1 MRRLLSI
8 GLLLLA
14 ASSQADKVLL
24 LKTPPSGCQPGDTV
38 SIETGGKLQG
48 LLFSDAWIEN
58 NAKKKLLKAIK
69 KADGNRAVLKDRR
82 VFLME
87 NHQTH
92 LPPIIWLNYS
102 NLLESR
108 WSQLELAEI
117 RVMLQ

>member
-38 SIETGGKLQG
+38 SIEAGGKLQG

-82 VFLME
+82 VFLMD
-87 NHQTH
+87 NHHRGIQRME
-92 LPPIIWLNYS
+92 
-102 NLLESR
+102 LEAWTWRCDESDSSR
-108 WSQLELAEI
+108 
-117 RVMLQ
+117 

>member
-82 VFLME
+82 VFLMD
-87 NHQTH
+87 NHHRGIQRMELEAWT
-92 LPPIIWLNYS
+92 WRCEASDS
-102 NLLESR
+102 NR
-108 WSQLELAEI
+108 
-117 RVMLQ
+117 